1 MERDK
6 HMIGFE
12 WEERFNEAFRF
23 LKEQCPNIEKF
34 RVLGQL
40 LDIIDP
46 QLRNGLFE
54 RKKCKRKLKFIGE
67 SDHFFKKDEIYYSLD
82 FNGGTYTITGYERL
96 IGSSYFQIIDDK
108 E

>member
-1 MERDK
+1 MEQDK

-12 WEERFNEAFRF
+12 REERFNEAFHF
-23 LKEQCPNIEKF
+23 LKEQCPNIEKI

-54 RKKCKRKLKFIGE
+54 RKECKRKLIYIGD
-67 SDHFFKKDEIYYSLD
+67 SKQFFKKGKVYYSID
-82 FNGGTYTITGYERL
+82 FNGGTYSIIGYEKL
-96 IGSSYFQIIDDK
+96 IGSSYFDIIDD
-108 E
+108 